1 MESFPPVP
9 TISSGH
15 GAPELQKM
23 RVVVG
28 TPLKRP
34 PNHQTVA
41 DSATPLFPVTN
52 SSVDDSSAEHRL
64 PFNIE
69 KYIRPEGLCDFFIFC
84 TSDFATI
91 MKEVHVR
98 TRRVRL
104 LGLEVCSTPPTPALS
119 FSLYLV

>member
-1 MESFPPVP
+1 
-9 TISSGH
+9 
-15 GAPELQKM
+15 M
-23 RVVVG
+23 RIVIG

-34 PNHQTVA
+34 PNHQAVA
-41 DSATPLFPVTN
+41 DSASPLFPVTN
-52 SSVDDSSAEHRL
+52 SSVNDSSTEHRL

-69 KYIRPEGLCDFFIFC
+69 KYIRPEGLGDFFIFC

-104 LGLEVCSTPPTPALS
+104 LGLEVCSTPCPPKINK
-119 FSLYLV
+119 